1 MKESTEQKIRE
12 YLEQFRIKFT
22 GEEKKRET
30 VTLDDFITLYDDSS
44 ESSCFSCLS
53 SDKNIHGCETVSD
66 KIAEDIC
73 NIIEKDD
80 KVSFYSKSQ
89 AKNLDYNQK
98 VICRCPNWNDEGY
111 QIATWNGEEFE
122 FSAQPNNMFD
132 EKVIA
137 FCPIDDDGIPFSL

>member
-12 YLEQFRIKFT
+12 YLESFRIEFT
-22 GEEKKRET
+22 GEEKPGSSA
-30 VTLDDFITLYDDSS
+30 TLAELVMGDDASAPVS
-44 ESSCFSCLS
+44 EEILT
-53 SDKNIHGCETVSD
+53 N
-66 KIAEDIC
+66 IC

-132 EKVIA
+132 ENVIA